1 MPAFLVLLHKL
12 THSAFHWYNQ
22 FLTKE
27 STQTMPRNKNNL
39 LLTIKS
45 ISLLLIAL
53 SLITACTN
61 QALPTPIP
69 TDPLPTATALHATPT
84 QIPPTPSPELT
95 TVPTMEPEPS
105 PEPTPEPSPTPMSF
119 QGQVSL
125 NKDNLN
131 QVELLAMLGDGVV
144 RDLAWSPDGKNLA
157 LCTMLGV
164 DIFSINPFEKS
175 QQLNQSIPC
184 KAIDW
189 SQTNQFLAIAIPEGE
204 IQLWDTDQWALL
216 NTLESQFDDIHGI
229 ALSSSGKNLAIGS
242 NQGEVK
248 IMKLNSSASNEEDLL
263 ISSHVYGKVLVAWS
277 PDEKSLV
284 SANEDGRLVVWDAQ
298 SGELIIL
305 LDGHDAPINGMAW
318 SADSKTLASS
328 SQDYQIKLW
337 DFQEKSASHA
347 FSGTGPLVWNPD
359 KDVLY
364 FNHEGTL
371 SSQAIIEDSQAKALS
386 NEPVYAILLS
396 LSADTKQLA
405 LINEHGSLL
414 IINSQTGKAEEV
426 YTQYSLPI
434 TDIASSPDGSQYAS
448 LSADGTLSLWDSKTG
463 EQIHRLDGMAISA
476 TQLAWSPDG
485 KFLAF
490 EGDNGQLR
498 LFELESQSV
507 AHDLKPEFPAN
518 IGSIAWSPD
527 SQVVSIGQTSGN
539 ISLWDVNTA
548 TEIPAFQTH
557 ADTVGALAWHPQI
570 DQFTAGDD
578 LGILRV
584 WEPSGRRV
592 LKRLES
598 HAASIFDIA
607 YAPDASLLATASA
620 DGFIFLWDVQSMEIL
635 HKLDASGCQV
645 NRIAWAESGDF
656 LASVDSCGNLRIWD
670 PQSGQALHILK
681 DNDKPLYGL
690 SLTANGQT
698 ILTSGLDGV
707 IRVWGIR

>member
-1 MPAFLVLLHKL
+1 
-12 THSAFHWYNQ
+12 
-22 FLTKE
+22 
-27 STQTMPRNKNNL
+27 MPRNRNKL

-61 QALPTPIP
+61 QDIPTPVPTEALPS
-69 TDPLPTATALHATPT
+69 ATALRATPT
-84 QIPPTPSPELT
+84 QNPPTPSPE
-95 TVPTMEPEPS
+95 PTIIPTKEPS
-105 PEPTPEPSPTPMSF
+105 PEPTPEPSRTPMSF

-189 SQTNQFLAIAIPEGE
+189 SQTNQFIAIAIPEGE
-204 IQLWDTDQWALL
+204 IQLWDTNQWALS
-216 NTLESQFDDIHGI
+216 NTVESQFDDIHDI
-229 ALSSSGKNLAIGS
+229 ALSPSGKNLAIGS
-242 NQGEVK
+242 KQGEVK
-248 IMKLNSSASNEEDLL
+248 IMKVSSSASNEEDRLV
-263 ISSHVYGKVLVAWS
+263 SSHVYGKVLVAWS
-277 PDEKSLV
+277 PDETSLV
-284 SANEDGRLVVWDAQ
+284 SANEDGRLVIWDAQ
-298 SGELIIL
+298 NGELIIL

-318 SADSKTLASS
+318 SPDSKTLASS

-337 DFQEKSASHA
+337 DIQKKSASYA
-347 FSGTGPLVWNPD
+347 FAGTGPLVWNPD

-371 SSQAIIEDSQAKALS
+371 SSQAIIKNSQAKALAS
-386 NEPVYAILLS
+386 EPIYAILLS
-396 LSADTKQLA
+396 LSADTKHLA
-405 LINEHGSLL
+405 LINEHGFLL
-414 IINSQTGKAEEV
+414 IIDSQTGKTEEV

-434 TDIASSPDGSQYAS
+434 TDIATSPDSSQYAS
-448 LSADGTLSLWDSKTG
+448 LSADGTLSLWNSKTG
-463 EQIHRLDGMAISA
+463 EQIHRLDGKAISA

-507 AHDLKPEFPAN
+507 VHDFKPEFPAN

-539 ISLWDVNTA
+539 ISMWDIKTA

-557 ADTVGALAWHPQI
+557 ADTVGALAWHPQNN
-570 DQFTAGDD
+570 QFTAGDD
-578 LGILRV
+578 LGIIRV
-584 WEPSGRRV
+584 WEPSERRV

-607 YAPDASLLATASA
+607 YAPDGGLLATASA
-620 DGFIFLWDVQSMEIL
+620 DGFIFLWDANRMEIL

-645 NRIAWAESGDF
+645 NRIAWAGSGDF

-670 PQSGQALHILK
+670 PQTGQALHTLK